1 MVCRERI
8 SWEWMMMDKRRNKH
22 LLGRKYGCILLLWVY
37 AVFSALGANAK
48 GGDSKHYLLATANTA
63 GTYYPVGVA
72 LATLT
77 KVKLEPEYNLSL
89 NAISS
94 AGSAENLEMLG
105 ANRVQFALL
114 QGLYGYWAWNGI
126 GPFREDGPRKDLR
139 SITMLWHNVEHFV
152 MKSDYLQNGTIDDLG
167 RMRGERF
174 SLGLRDSGSAGSGS
188 YLLDELGFLPNE
200 DFELVYLDYSGSSE
214 AIQRGGIKA
223 MNIPGG
229 PPVEA
234 VSRAI
239 AALGKDITIL
249 EFSDRQLN
257 RANRKHKLWSRYIIK
272 ANTYPGQD
280 EPVRTIAQP
289 NFLAVR
295 EDVNDED
302 VYRIVKAMYSNLEFL
317 HAIHPITRAMKIE
330 AAIDGLPVPLH
341 PGAARFYREQGV
353 DIPDELIAR

>member
-1 MVCRERI
+1 MLRYGTVVLLFCVVFPGMIGYARERD
-8 SWEWMMMDKRRNKH
+8 S
-22 LLGRKYGCILLLWVY
+22 GR
-37 AVFSALGANAK
+37 
-48 GGDSKHYLLATANTA
+48 YLMATANTA

-77 KVKLEPEYNLSL
+77 KVKLEPEHSLSL

-94 AGSAENLEMLG
+94 AGSAENLELL
-105 ANRVQFALL
+105 RDDSVQFAIL

-126 GPFREDGPRKDLR
+126 GPFRLAEPRRDVR

-152 MKSDYLQNGTIDDLG
+152 VKSDYLVNGTMDDLEG
-167 RMRGERF
+167 LKRKRF
-174 SLGLRDSGSAGSGS
+174 SLGARDSGSAGSGY
-188 YLLDELGFLPNE
+188 YLLQELGFVPE
-200 DFELVYLDYSGSSE
+200 DDFELQYLDYGASTE
-214 AIQRGGIKA
+214 AIRSGEIEA

-239 AALGKDITIL
+239 GALGKDVTVL
-249 EFSDRQLN
+249 EFSDEQLE
-257 RANRKHKLWSRYIIK
+257 RANRKYKLWSRYIIEPY
-272 ANTYPGQD
+272 TYPGQD
-280 EPVRTIAQP
+280 EAVRTIAQP

-295 EDVNDED
+295 SDVPDVD
-302 VYRIVKAMYSNLEFL
+302 VYRIVKAMYANLEFL

-330 AAIDGLPVPLH
+330 AAINGLPVPLH